1 MKKIKEHVVYY
12 YFSYLLSLTSMAY
25 GWKLVIHPEI
35 LQTYKVYQKIRDV
48 FDHRFIGV
56 FFIALGL
63 VYGLATMTN
72 RKKIK
77 QLLLPV
83 FSFIWTFFSFS
94 FILSEP
100 PNTVG
105 ILTLCVALMGFGVSL
120 RGDFKDG

>member
-1 MKKIKEHVVYY
+1 MQKIKEHVVYY

-25 GWKLVIHPEI
+25 GWKLIVHPEI

-56 FFIALGL
+56 FFLLLGVL
-63 VYGLATMTN
+63 YAVATILDF
-72 RKKIK
+72 KKIK
-77 QLLLPV
+77 RLLLPV

-105 ILTLCVALMGFGVSL
+105 ILTLCVALIGFGVSL

>member
-1 MKKIKEHVVYY
+1 MQKIKEHLVHY
-12 YFSYLLSLTSMAY
+12 YFSYLLALTSVAY

-35 LQTYKVYQKIRDV
+35 LQTYRVYQKIRDV

-120 RGDFKDG
+120 RGDFKNG

>member
-1 MKKIKEHVVYY
+1 MQKIKENMIHY

-25 GWKLVIHPEI
+25 GWKLVVHPEI
-35 LQTYKVYQKIRDV
+35 LQTYRVYQKIRDV

-56 FFIALGL
+56 FLLVLG
-63 VYGLATMTN
+63 VSYAIATMFDFK
-72 RKKIK
+72 RIK
-77 QLLLPV
+77 RLLLPV

-105 ILTLCVALMGFGVSL
+105 ILTLCVAMIGFGVSL

>member
-1 MKKIKEHVVYY
+1 MQKIKEHLVHY

-35 LQTYKVYQKIRDV
+35 LQTYRVYQKIRDV

-56 FFIALGL
+56 FFILLGAS
-63 VYGLATMTN
+63 YAIATVFDFK
-72 RKKIK
+72 RIK
-77 QLLLPV
+77 RLLLPI

-105 ILTLCVALMGFGVSL
+105 ILTLCVALMGFGISL

>member
-1 MKKIKEHVVYY
+1 MQKIKEHLVHY
-12 YFSYLLSLTSMAY
+12 YFSYLLALTSVAY

-35 LQTYKVYQKIRDV
+35 LQTYRVYQKIRDV

-105 ILTLCVALMGFGVSL
+105 ILTLCVAFIGFGISL

>member
-1 MKKIKEHVVYY
+1 MKRIKEHIIYY
-12 YFSYLLSLTSMAY
+12 YYSYLLALTSIVY
-25 GWKLVIHPEI
+25 GWKLIVHPEI
-35 LQTYKVYQKIRDV
+35 LQTYKVYQNIRDV

-56 FFIALGL
+56 FFLILGALYAIATVLDL
-63 VYGLATMTN
+63 K
-72 RKKIK
+72 RIK
-77 QLLLPV
+77 RLLLPV

-105 ILTLCVALMGFGVSL
+105 ILTLCVALIGFGVSL

>member
-1 MKKIKEHVVYY
+1 MQKIKEHLVYY

-25 GWKLVIHPEI
+25 GFKLVIHPEI

-56 FFIALGL
+56 FLLLLGASYAIATLFDF
-63 VYGLATMTN
+63 
-72 RKKIK
+72 KKFK
-77 QLLLPV
+77 RLSLPV

-105 ILTLCVALMGFGVSL
+105 ILTLCVALIGFGVSL

>member
-1 MKKIKEHVVYY
+1 MKKIKEHIIYY
-12 YFSYLLSLTSMAY
+12 YYSYLLALTSMAY

-35 LQTYKVYQKIRDV
+35 LQTYRVYQKIRDV

-56 FFIALGL
+56 FLLILGASYAIATLFDFK
-63 VYGLATMTN
+63 
-72 RKKIK
+72 RIK
-77 QLLLPV
+77 RLLLPV

-105 ILTLCVALMGFGVSL
+105 TLTLCVALIGFGVSL

>member
-1 MKKIKEHVVYY
+1 MKKIKEHLVYY

-25 GWKLVIHPEI
+25 GFKLIIHPEI
-35 LQTYKVYQKIRDV
+35 LQTYKGYQKIRDV

-56 FFIALGL
+56 FLLLLGMFYAIAT
-63 VYGLATMTN
+63 VFDF
-72 RKKIK
+72 RKIK
-77 QLLLPV
+77 QILLPI

-105 ILTLCVALMGFGVSL
+105 ILTLCVALIGFGVSL

>member
-1 MKKIKEHVVYY
+1 MQKIKEHIIHY
-12 YFSYLLSLTSMAY
+12 YFSYLLSLTSVAY

-56 FFIALGL
+56 FFILLGAS
-63 VYGLATMTN
+63 YAIATVFDFK
-72 RKKIK
+72 RIK
-77 QLLLPV
+77 RLLLPV

>member
-1 MKKIKEHVVYY
+1 MQKIKEHLVHY
-12 YFSYLLSLTSMAY
+12 YFSYLLALTSVAY

-35 LQTYKVYQKIRDV
+35 LQTYRVYQKIRDV

-56 FFIALGL
+56 FFILLGAS
-63 VYGLATMTN
+63 YAIATVFDFK
-72 RKKIK
+72 RIK
-77 QLLLPV
+77 RLLLPI

-105 ILTLCVALMGFGVSL
+105 ILTLCVALMGFGISL

>member
-1 MKKIKEHVVYY
+1 MKKIKEHIVYY
-12 YFSYLLSLTSMAY
+12 YYSHLLALTSIAY
-25 GWKLVIHPEI
+25 GWKLIVHPEI
-35 LQTYKVYQKIRDV
+35 LQTYRVYQKIRDV

-56 FFIALGL
+56 FLLLLGL
-63 VYGLATMTN
+63 AYAIATIFKF
-72 RKKIK
+72 KKIK
-77 QLLLPV
+77 QILLPI

-105 ILTLCVALMGFGVSL
+105 ILTLSVALIGFGVSL

>member
-1 MKKIKEHVVYY
+1 MQKIKEHLVHY
-12 YFSYLLSLTSMAY
+12 YFSYLLALTSVAY

-35 LQTYKVYQKIRDV
+35 LQTYRVYQKIRDV

-56 FFIALGL
+56 FFMLLGAS
-63 VYGLATMTN
+63 YAIATMLGFN
-72 RKKIK
+72 RIK
-77 QLLLPV
+77 RLLLPV

-105 ILTLCVALMGFGVSL
+105 ILTLCVALIGFGVSL

>member
-1 MKKIKEHVVYY
+1 MQKIKEHIIYY
-12 YFSYLLSLTSMAY
+12 YYSYLLALTAMAY

-35 LQTYKVYQKIRDV
+35 LQTYRVYQKIRDV

-56 FFIALGL
+56 FLLILGASYAIATLFDFK
-63 VYGLATMTN
+63 
-72 RKKIK
+72 RIK
-77 QLLLPV
+77 RLLLPV

-105 ILTLCVALMGFGVSL
+105 ILTLCVALIGFGVSL
-120 RGDFKDG
+120 RGDFKNG

>member
-1 MKKIKEHVVYY
+1 MKEFKEHVVHY

-25 GWKLVIHPEI
+25 GWKLIVHPEI
-35 LQTYKVYQKIRDV
+35 LQTYKVYQKVRDV

-56 FFIALGL
+56 FLLLLG
-63 VYGLATMTN
+63 VSYAISTVFN
-72 RKKIK
+72 FKRIK
-77 QLLLPV
+77 QILLPV

-94 FILSEP
+94 FILSDP

-105 ILTLCVALMGFGVSL
+105 ILTLCVALIGFGVSL

>member
-1 MKKIKEHVVYY
+1 MQKIKEHIVYY
-12 YFSYLLSLTSMAY
+12 YFSYLLSLTAMAY

-35 LQTYKVYQKIRDV
+35 LQTYRVYQKIRDV

-56 FFIALGL
+56 FFILLGAS
-63 VYGLATMTN
+63 YAIATVFDFK
-72 RKKIK
+72 RIK
-77 QLLLPV
+77 QILLPI

-105 ILTLCVALMGFGVSL
+105 ILTLCVALMGFGISL
-120 RGDFKDG
+120 RGDFKNG

>member
-1 MKKIKEHVVYY
+1 MQKIKEHLIYY
-12 YFSYLLSLTSMAY
+12 YFSYLLSLTSVAY

-105 ILTLCVALMGFGVSL
+105 ILSLCVALIGFGVSL

>member
-1 MKKIKEHVVYY
+1 MQKIKEHIVYY
-12 YFSYLLSLTSMAY
+12 YYSYLLALTSMAY

-56 FFIALGL
+56 FLLLLGASYAIATVLDFK
-63 VYGLATMTN
+63 
-72 RKKIK
+72 RIK
-77 QLLLPV
+77 RLLLPV
-83 FSFIWTFFSFS
+83 FSFIWTFFGFS

>member
-1 MKKIKEHVVYY
+1 MKKIKEHVVHY
-12 YFSYLLSLTSMAY
+12 YFSYLLSFTAMAY

-35 LQTYKVYQKIRDV
+35 LQTYRVYQKVRDV

-56 FFIALGL
+56 FLLLLGASYAIAT
-63 VYGLATMTN
+63 VFDF
-72 RKKIK
+72 KKIK
-77 QLLLPV
+77 RILLPV

-105 ILTLCVALMGFGVSL
+105 ILTLCVALIGFGVSL
-120 RGDFKDG
+120 RGDFKNG

>member
-1 MKKIKEHVVYY
+1 MTKFKEHVVYY
-12 YFSYLLSLTSMAY
+12 YFSYLLSLTSIVY

-35 LQTYKVYQKIRDV
+35 LQTYRVYQKIRDV

-56 FFIALGL
+56 FFILLGAS
-63 VYGLATMTN
+63 YAIATVFDFK
-72 RKKIK
+72 RIK
-77 QLLLPV
+77 RLLLPI

-105 ILTLCVALMGFGVSL
+105 ILTLCVALLGFGVSL

>member
-1 MKKIKEHVVYY
+1 MKKIKEHIIYY
-12 YFSYLLSLTSMAY
+12 YYSYLLALTSMAY

-56 FFIALGL
+56 FFLLLGALYAIATVLDW
-63 VYGLATMTN
+63 
-72 RKKIK
+72 KKVK
-77 QLLLPV
+77 QLTLPI
-83 FSFIWTFFSFS
+83 FSFIWTFFGFS
-94 FILSEP
+94 FILTEP

-105 ILTLCVALMGFGVSL
+105 ILTLCVALIGFGVSL

>member
-1 MKKIKEHVVYY
+1 MQKIKEHLVHY

-56 FFIALGL
+56 FLLLLGASYAIATVLDW
-63 VYGLATMTN
+63 
-72 RKKIK
+72 KKVK
-77 QLLLPV
+77 QLTLPV

-105 ILTLCVALMGFGVSL
+105 ILTLCVALLGFGVSL

>member
-1 MKKIKEHVVYY
+1 MQKIKEHMIRY

-56 FFIALGL
+56 FLIALGL
-63 VYGLATMTN
+63 AYGLATMTN

-77 QLLLPV
+77 QLSLPV
-83 FSFIWTFFSFS
+83 FSFFWTFFSFS
-94 FILSEP
+94 FIVSEP
-100 PNTVG
+100 PNTVE
-105 ILTLCVALMGFGVSL
+105 C
-120 RGDFKDG
+120 

>member
-1 MKKIKEHVVYY
+1 MKRIKEHIIYY
-12 YFSYLLSLTSMAY
+12 YYSYLLALTSIAY
-25 GWKLVIHPEI
+25 GWKLIVHPEI
-35 LQTYKVYQKIRDV
+35 LQTYKVYQNIRDV

-56 FFIALGL
+56 FFLILGAL
-63 VYGLATMTN
+63 YATATVLYLK
-72 RKKIK
+72 RIK
-77 QLLLPV
+77 RLLLPV

-105 ILTLCVALMGFGVSL
+105 ILTLCVAFIGFGVSL

>member
-1 MKKIKEHVVYY
+1 MQKIKEHVVYY
-12 YFSYLLSLTSMAY
+12 YFSYLLSLTSMVY

-35 LQTYKVYQKIRDV
+35 LQTYRVYQKIRDV

-56 FFIALGL
+56 FLLLLGASYAIATLFDF
-63 VYGLATMTN
+63 
-72 RKKIK
+72 KKFK
-77 QLLLPV
+77 RLSLPV

>member
-1 MKKIKEHVVYY
+1 MQKIKEHVVHY
-12 YFSYLLSLTSMAY
+12 YFSYLLSLTSVAY
-25 GWKLVIHPEI
+25 GWQLIVHPEI
-35 LQTYKVYQKIRDV
+35 LQTYKVYQKVRDV

-56 FFIALGL
+56 FLLLLGASYAIAT
-63 VYGLATMTN
+63 VFDF
-72 RKKIK
+72 KKIK
-77 QLLLPV
+77 RILLPV

-105 ILTLCVALMGFGVSL
+105 MLTLCVALIGFGVSL

>member
-1 MKKIKEHVVYY
+1 MQKIKEHIIYY
-12 YFSYLLSLTSMAY
+12 YYSYLLALTSMAY

-35 LQTYKVYQKIRDV
+35 LQTYRVYQKIRDV

-56 FFIALGL
+56 FLLILGASYAIATLFDFK
-63 VYGLATMTN
+63 
-72 RKKIK
+72 RIK
-77 QLLLPV
+77 RLLLPV

-94 FILSEP
+94 FILSDP

-105 ILTLCVALMGFGVSL
+105 ILTLCVALIGFGVSL

>member
-1 MKKIKEHVVYY
+1 MQKIKEHIIYY
-12 YFSYLLSLTSMAY
+12 YYSYLLALLSIVY
-25 GWKLVIHPEI
+25 GWQLVIHPEI

-105 ILTLCVALMGFGVSL
+105 MLTLCVALMGFGVSL

>member
-1 MKKIKEHVVYY
+1 MQKIKEHMIHY

-56 FFIALGL
+56 FLILLGVSYAIAT
-63 VYGLATMTN
+63 VFDFK
-72 RKKIK
+72 RIK
-77 QLLLPV
+77 RLLLPV

-105 ILTLCVALMGFGVSL
+105 ILTLCVALIGFGVSL